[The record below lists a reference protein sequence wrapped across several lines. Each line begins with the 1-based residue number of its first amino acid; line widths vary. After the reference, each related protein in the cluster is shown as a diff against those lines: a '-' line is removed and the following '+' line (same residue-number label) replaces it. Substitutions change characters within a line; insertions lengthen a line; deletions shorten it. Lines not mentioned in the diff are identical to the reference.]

1 MSNIF
6 VMGGASF
13 DTIIRLPKNPMT
25 RGTYL
30 AEDAYD
36 RCGSTGVAKSLA
48 LQKLGVQVTFHTLL
62 GNDSEGRGI
71 TSHLKKSGIHLVTDP
86 DPSGT
91 ELHFNLI
98 DEDGDRISIRLP
110 RAKDHTTINKVR
122 LLKLIEE
129 ASLIVLNIME
139 YNRPLIPHL
148 KEKRVWTDLQ
158 DYVDG
163 DSYYDPF
170 IDISEVIFMSSERLM
185 DYRSTMR
192 RLGKKGKL
200 IVATHGKE
208 GSTAY
213 WQNRFYEQS
222 AHDFNLVDSEGA
234 GDNYFSGFLVEYLKK
249 GNLERSLMMASVCGG
264 LAIET
269 KDLVPADLTYDMLV
283 ETMIKKGIR

>member
-110 RAKDHTTINKVR
+110 RARDHTTINKVR

-148 KEKRVWTDLQ
+148 KGKRVWTDLQ
-158 DYVDG
+158 DYMDG

-185 DYRSTMR
+185 EIGRASCR
-192 RLGKKGKL
+192 
-200 IVATHGKE
+200 
-208 GSTAY
+208 
-213 WQNRFYEQS
+213 
-222 AHDFNLVDSEGA
+222 
-234 GDNYFSGFLVEYLKK
+234 
-249 GNLERSLMMASVCGG
+249 ERV
-264 LAIET
+264 
-269 KDLVPADLTYDMLV
+269 
-283 ETMIKKGIR
+283 